1 MSKTKGVCLKKEPIL
16 SAEHSLQVTTLIDGT
31 TYADIAQENHV
42 GIFNALHHLFPS
54 RKIQAGLD
62 LCGICGETKRGD
74 CGFEFDVLQRT
85 GFCSSADDM
94 RRRLNSLKRSGRS
107 QYYLCNGLFAAAY
120 LSESSSATSSYHFLI
135 TCASSTSEGGPR
147 EALLPTVSDY
157 LAEEHQEPVSLTQ
170 ILEKLR
176 QKSHTFLLLVDSQRE
191 FWREYY
197 DREQIILVDQPY
209 WISLIEAAVIGIVE
223 GRLDREGV
231 KSFLSNHTGDEMT
244 ANMITGRLLRNVLH
258 RLEVDS

>member
-16 SAEHSLQVTTLIDGT
+16 SAEHSLQVTTLIDGA
-31 TYADIAQENHV
+31 TYAAIAREDHV
-42 GIFNALHHLFPS
+42 GIFNALHCLFPS

-62 LCGICGETKRGD
+62 LCGICGKTKKDD
-74 CGFEFDVLQRT
+74 CGFERDVLQRT

-94 RRRLNSLKRSGRS
+94 RRRLNSLKRSGCN

-120 LSESSSATSSYHFLI
+120 LSESSSATSDYHFLI
-135 TCASSTSEGGPR
+135 TCASSTGEGGPR
-147 EALLPTVSDY
+147 EALLPTVPDS

-176 QKSHTFLLLVDSQRE
+176 QKSHTFVLLVDSQRK

-197 DREQIILVDQPY
+197 DREQIILVDLPY
-209 WISLIEAAVIGIVE
+209 WISLIEVAVIGIVE
-223 GRLDREGV
+223 GKLDREGV
-231 KSFLSNHTGDEMT
+231 KSFLSNHTGNETT
-244 ANMITGRLLRNVLH
+244 ANIITNQLRYVLR

>member
-16 SAEHSLQVTTLIDGT
+16 SAEHSLQVTTLIDGA
-31 TYADIAQENHV
+31 TYADIAQGNHV

-62 LCGICGETKRGD
+62 LCGICGKTKSDD

-94 RRRLNSLKRSGRS
+94 RRRLNSLKRSERS
-107 QYYLCNGLFAAAY
+107 QYYLCNGLFAA
-120 LSESSSATSSYHFLI
+120 
-135 TCASSTSEGGPR
+135 
-147 EALLPTVSDY
+147 DY
-157 LAEEHQEPVSLTQ
+157 PAEEHQEPVSLTQ

-191 FWREYY
+191 FWRGYY
-197 DREQIILVDQPY
+197 DREQIILVNQPY

-231 KSFLSNHTGDEMT
+231 KSFLSNHTGNETT
-244 ANMITGRLLRNVLH
+244 ANIITGHLRNVLH